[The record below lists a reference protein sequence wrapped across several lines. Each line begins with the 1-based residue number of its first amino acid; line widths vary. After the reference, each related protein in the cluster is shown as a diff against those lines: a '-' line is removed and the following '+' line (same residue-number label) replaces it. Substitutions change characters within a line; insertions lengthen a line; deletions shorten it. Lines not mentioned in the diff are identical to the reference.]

1 MKKINEINYIVR
13 YFLAI
18 LKMIVLGLAI
28 LEMIVLELVSLGLV
42 TVEMIVSKNCHSTE
56 MVVLGLVIL
65 G

>member
-13 YFLAI
+13 YFLAF

-42 TVEMIVSKNCHSTE
+42 TVGRWFPRV
-56 MVVLGLVIL
+56 GIL
-65 G
+65 QKWSSWAWSF